1 MARRQAQ
8 AKRWTVVQLLDLTK
22 YEVERVERWPGW
34 GRLFLKLKRSAYP
47 CPECRQV
54 YIFMQSRRW
63 RRLRDLDVS
72 NRHIELMVPVFRIA
86 CSTCGR
92 QELPVSL
99 ARWNARC
106 TKRLERELFRLTKDM
121 TVKAASER
129 MDVDW
134 ETVKDAEVRYI
145 RGLLRK
151 RKLDGITRL
160 GFDEVSYRHGH
171 KYLTLV
177 TDLDHRRVIFATHH
191 NDGRAIGRFLQWF
204 GQKRSRKI
212 RVVVTDM
219 HDPYVKVLRKN
230 LPRAALVYDHFHVS
244 KIVHTAIDEIRRRLQ
259 RDMSKPDRDVIKNK
273 RWVLLRARENLTAR
287 QEVSLKEL
295 METNAELAMAYLL
308 KEEFRWA
315 FKAKTR
321 AAGEKRLLRWE
332 EKARESCIPELAQV
346 LKTIGRRREGI
357 MNFFEYQVA
366 NGMAEGFNN
375 VVGTIKKQAYGFHDR
390 DYLKLKIL
398 RICGKLDS
406 DTLMNK
412 KKPRKRVIT

>member
-1 MARRQAQ
+1 M
-8 AKRWTVVQLLDLTK
+8 
-22 YEVERVERWPGW
+22 
-34 GRLFLKLKRSAYP
+34 
-47 CPECRQV
+47 
-54 YIFMQSRRW
+54 
-63 RRLRDLDVS
+63 
-72 NRHIELMVPVFRIA
+72 
-86 CSTCGR
+86 
-92 QELPVSL
+92 
-99 ARWNARC
+99 
-106 TKRLERELFRLTKDM
+106 
-121 TVKAASER
+121 
-129 MDVDW
+129 
-134 ETVKDAEVRYI
+134 
-145 RGLLRK
+145 
-151 RKLDGITRL
+151 
-160 GFDEVSYRHGH
+160 
-171 KYLTLV
+171 
-177 TDLDHRRVIFATHH
+177 
-191 NDGRAIGRFLQWF
+191 
-204 GQKRSRKI
+204 
-212 RVVVTDM
+212 
-219 HDPYVKVLRKN
+219 
-230 LPRAALVYDHFHVS
+230 
-244 KIVHTAIDEIRRRLQ
+244 
-259 RDMSKPDRDVIKNK
+259 
-273 RWVLLRARENLTAR
+273 
-287 QEVSLKEL
+287 KEL